1 MRRSLSALFAPL
13 AAPLVTAL
21 AMLAILPPPATAD
34 RTVVGGHPA
43 HTELAPWAV
52 ALASRER
59 FGGARSGQFCGG
71 VVVGPTTVLTAAH
84 CLSREVLGVDWW
96 EVGDLRVIIGRDD
109 LRGSGGVEMA
119 PLRAWVNPSYE
130 QVGRSG
136 DVAVL
141 TLAQPL
147 PRVYGIAMA
156 AGGDLAYQPGARAAV
171 YGWGDTRGNGSYA
184 STLRA
189 SRVRV
194 LPDEACEEAYPG
206 NAEGEYRSETMMCAG
221 LPDGGRDACQGD
233 SGGPLVARGKL
244 VGLVSWGSGC
254 AEAGRPGVYTRI
266 SSVLSLAAAAEAD
279 RETATEA
286 GVETGAEADQVTAS
300 EARQATASAADEAT
314 ADVE

>member
-1 MRRSLSALFAPL
+1 MRRSLSALFAFL

-21 AMLAILPPPATAD
+21 AMLVILPPPATAD
-34 RTVVGGHPA
+34 RTVVGGQPA
-43 HTELAPWAV
+43 HTALAPWAV

-59 FGGARSGQFCGG
+59 FGEARSGQFCGG

-84 CLSREVLGVDWW
+84 CLSRDVLGVDWR
-96 EVGDLRVIIGRDD
+96 EVRDIRVIIGRDD

-119 PLRAWVNPSYE
+119 PRWVWINPGYDRIGRA
-130 QVGRSG
+130 G

-141 TLAQPL
+141 TLPRRL
-147 PRVYGIAMA
+147 PRIYGLAMA
-156 AGGDLAYQPGARAAV
+156 PDGDRAYEPGARAAV

-189 SRVRV
+189 TRVRV

-206 NAEGEYRSETMMCAG
+206 DVEGEYRADSMMCAG

-244 VGLVSWGSGC
+244 VGLVSWGGGC

-266 SSVLSLAAAAEAD
+266 SAVLAMM
-279 RETATEA
+279 
-286 GVETGAEADQVTAS
+286 TAS
-300 EARQATASAADEAT
+300 G
-314 ADVE
+314 

>member
-21 AMLAILPPPATAD
+21 AMLVILPPPASAD

-43 HTELAPWAV
+43 HTALAPWAV

-59 FGGARSGQFCGG
+59 FGAARSGQFCGG

-84 CLSREVLGVDWW
+84 CMSRGVLGVDWW

-119 PLRAWVNPSYE
+119 PRWVWVNPAYD
-130 QVGRSG
+130 QGGRAG

-141 TLAQPL
+141 TLSQPL
-147 PRVYGIAMA
+147 PRIYGVAMA
-156 AGGDLAYQPGARAAV
+156 AAGDPAYQPGARAAV

-189 SRVRV
+189 TRLRVM
-194 LPDEACEEAYPG
+194 PDATCEEAYPG
-206 NAEGEYRSETMMCAG
+206 GAEGEYISESMMCAG

-233 SGGPLVARGKL
+233 SGGPLIARGKL

-254 AEAGRPGVYTRI
+254 AEPGRPGVYTRI
-266 SSVLSLAAAAEAD
+266 SAVLS
-279 RETATEA
+279 
-286 GVETGAEADQVTAS
+286 QVTA
-300 EARQATASAADEAT
+300 AG
-314 ADVE
+314 

>member
-13 AAPLVTAL
+13 SAPLVTAL
-21 AMLAILPPPATAD
+21 AMLVILPPPATAD

-43 HTELAPWAV
+43 HTALAPWAV

-84 CLSREVLGVDWW
+84 CMSRDVLGVDWR

-119 PLRAWVNPSYE
+119 PRWVWVNPSYD
-130 QVGRSG
+130 QVDRAG

-147 PRVYGIAMA
+147 PRIYGVAMA
-156 AGGDLAYQPGARAAV
+156 AEGDAAYQPGARAAV

-189 SRVRV
+189 TRLQV
-194 LPDEACEEAYPG
+194 LPDMTCEDAYPG
-206 NAEGEYRSETMMCAG
+206 GAEGEYRSDSMMCAG

-233 SGGPLVARGKL
+233 SGGPLIARGKL

-254 AEAGRPGVYTRI
+254 AEPGRPGVYTRI
-266 SSVLSLAAAAEAD
+266 SAVLS
-279 RETATEA
+279 
-286 GVETGAEADQVTAS
+286 QVTV
-300 EARQATASAADEAT
+300 TG
-314 ADVE
+314 